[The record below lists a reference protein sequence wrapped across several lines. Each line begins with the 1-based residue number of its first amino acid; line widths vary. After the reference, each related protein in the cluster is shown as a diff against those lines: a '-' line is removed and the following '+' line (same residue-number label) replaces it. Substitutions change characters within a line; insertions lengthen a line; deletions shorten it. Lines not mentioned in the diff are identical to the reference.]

1 MGNFECGTRIVSGMG
16 AISMLKE
23 LNIQRLLL
31 VSDPYFVQNGWAQ
44 KIGTVSGAENIQIF
58 DKVQPDPTVLLAA
71 EGTAAV
77 REFQPDAI
85 VALGGGSAMDCAK
98 AMAFFGG
105 GNAKF
110 IAIPTTSGSG
120 SEVTDFSIL
129 THEQVKY
136 PLIDRRLRP
145 DIAILDGDLLE
156 KLPPALVADCGF
168 DVLSHALEAIV
179 AQNANA
185 ITDALAK
192 EAFRTAFSLLPASFE
207 GDVEVRLAI
216 HEASTMAGMAF
227 TQAGLGICHALAHS
241 LGGEFHIPHGRLNA
255 ILLPAV
261 ISANGEKAKEKYAAA
276 SRAAGLG
283 GSADAVAV
291 RNLRS
296 GLVRLRRLLKL
307 PQNLAQAGVD
317 PRLLRQKQDKIL
329 SAALADP
336 CCATNPVPVTRQLL
350 QSVLEEVTGFA

>member
-16 AISMLKE
+16 AISVLKE
-23 LNIQRLLL
+23 LEIRRLLL
-31 VSDPYFVQNGWAQ
+31 VSDPYFVQNGKAQ
-44 KIGTVSGAENIQIF
+44 QIGAVSGAENIQIF

-85 VALGGGSAMDCAK
+85 VALGGGSAIDCAK

-105 GNAKF
+105 GNAKL

-156 KLPPALVADCGF
+156 KLPPSLVADCGF

-179 AQNANA
+179 AQNADG

-192 EAFRTAFSLLPASFE
+192 EAFSRAFSLLPASFA
-207 GDVEVRLAI
+207 GDAGVRLAI

-261 ISANGEKAKEKYAAA
+261 VTANAEKARGKYAAV

-296 GLVRLRRLLKL
+296 GLVRLRRQLKL
-307 PQNLAQAGVD
+307 PQNLVQAGID

>member
-16 AISMLKE
+16 AISVLKE
-23 LNIQRLLL
+23 LEIRRLLL
-31 VSDPYFVQNGWAQ
+31 VSDPYFVQNGKAQ
-44 KIGTVSGAENIQIF
+44 QIGAVSSAENIQIF

-85 VALGGGSAMDCAK
+85 VALGGGSAIDCAK

-105 GNAKF
+105 GNAKL

-156 KLPPALVADCGF
+156 KLPPSLVADCGF

-179 AQNANA
+179 AQNADG

-192 EAFRTAFSLLPASFE
+192 EAFSRAFSLLPASFA
-207 GDVEVRLAI
+207 GDAGVRLAI

-241 LGGEFHIPHGRLNA
+241 LGGELHIPHGRLNA

-261 ISANGEKAKEKYAAA
+261 VTANGEKAREKYAAV

-296 GLVRLRRLLKL
+296 GLVRLRRQLKL
-307 PQNLAQAGVD
+307 PQNLVQAGID

>member
-16 AISMLKE
+16 AISVLKE
-23 LNIQRLLL
+23 LEIRRLLL
-31 VSDPYFVQNGWAQ
+31 VSDPYFVQNGKAQ
-44 KIGTVSGAENIQIF
+44 QIGAVSGAENIQIF

-85 VALGGGSAMDCAK
+85 VALGGGSAIDCAK

-105 GNAKF
+105 GNVKF

-156 KLPPALVADCGF
+156 KLPPSLVADCGF

-179 AQNANA
+179 AQNADG

-192 EAFRTAFSLLPASFE
+192 EAFSRAFSLLPASFA
-207 GDVEVRLAI
+207 GDAGVRLAI
-216 HEASTMAGMAF
+216 HEASTMAGMA
-227 TQAGLGICHALAHS
+227 
-241 LGGEFHIPHGRLNA
+241 
-255 ILLPAV
+255 
-261 ISANGEKAKEKYAAA
+261 
-276 SRAAGLG
+276 
-283 GSADAVAV
+283 
-291 RNLRS
+291 
-296 GLVRLRRLLKL
+296 
-307 PQNLAQAGVD
+307 
-317 PRLLRQKQDKIL
+317 
-329 SAALADP
+329 
-336 CCATNPVPVTRQLL
+336 
-350 QSVLEEVTGFA
+350 

>member
-1 MGNFECGTRIVSGMG
+1 MG
-16 AISMLKE
+16 AISVLKE
-23 LNIQRLLL
+23 LEIRRLLL
-31 VSDPYFVQNGWAQ
+31 VSDPYFVQNGKAQ
-44 KIGTVSGAENIQIF
+44 QIGAVSSAENIQIF

-85 VALGGGSAMDCAK
+85 VALGGGSAIDCAK

-105 GNAKF
+105 GNAKL

-156 KLPPALVADCGF
+156 KLPPSLVADCGF

-179 AQNANA
+179 AQNADG

-192 EAFRTAFSLLPASFE
+192 EAFSRAFSLLPASFA
-207 GDVEVRLAI
+207 GDAGVRLAI

-241 LGGEFHIPHGRLNA
+241 LGGELHIPHGRLNA

-261 ISANGEKAKEKYAAA
+261 VTANGEKAREKYAAV

-296 GLVRLRRLLKL
+296 GLVRLRRQLKL
-307 PQNLAQAGVD
+307 PQNLVQAGID